1 MANVFWENFLY
12 RSLAW
17 RKFRFLLQLLVSR
30 EKKNRLEK
38 GLPLTG
44 RFIRR
49 GPRMSLKCFRLWL
62 VPLTL
67 IVCGSSQ
74 RVRRARAKFIEVRRG
89 ELLTTSV
96 SA

>member
-1 MANVFWENFLY
+1 MSFGRISYIVVWRGENFGFFSNCWLVE
-12 RSLAW
+12 
-17 RKFRFLLQLLVSR
+17 RK
-30 EKKNRLEK
+30 KYRLEK
-38 GLPLTG
+38 GLRLTG